1 STFGYD
7 SSYWTNKKAYH
18 VNGGQSGAD
27 HQETKL
33 PTYWATPFTS
43 LCLGMIMT
51 VFQRRPNWI
60 RVNYKAR
67 SLYSVIADNRYRRV
81 SIGRNKWKSL
91 IPGSSLQKY
100 CNREGFNSKSTVT
113 SLKAY
118 DRVRIGILSNEG
130 NHCKWPDSR
139 LGFGGAG
146 WNCGK
151 KSDNLIFTGN
161 KARCS
166 ADNGDKAI
174 KTFGYI
180 LVQ

>member
-1 STFGYD
+1 
-7 SSYWTNKKAYH
+7 
-18 VNGGQSGAD
+18 
-27 HQETKL
+27 
-33 PTYWATPFTS
+33 
-43 LCLGMIMT
+43 MIMT

-118 DRVRIGILSNEG
+118 DRSGVGYVKSQKLV
-130 NHCKWPDSR
+130 WDR
-139 LGFGGAG
+139 L
-146 WNCGK
+146 CCYEEVETK
-151 KSDNLIFTGN
+151 YEDLDNLRLQI
-161 KARCS
+161 
-166 ADNGDKAI
+166 
-174 KTFGYI
+174 
-180 LVQ
+180 